1 MTSAPTL
8 IRDPWRRLWRFFTGD
23 GFFAA
28 VIMLV
33 AALLVVAALLPQTPS
48 PDPIA
53 YSRWLSDARTHFGS
67 VFNVLNMLGLFT
79 VTSSLLFRLAL
90 ALLGFAATL
99 RVIDLLDRLRQP
111 VQTITRR
118 SGFAAILVYSG
129 LLIVLFGLF
138 IGTFSDTRADDIVV
152 QPGTPAVVP
161 GTPYTLRL
169 DAVEND
175 RARIALLQQT
185 ETIAQGAIAKRQP
198 LQSSITLYLAQ
209 IGSALKVSATRG
221 PTETLSLQS
230 TATGAAQT
238 QVLLAFTPN
247 QNDVF
252 VAAPQAN
259 LVLRVSPTNA
269 GEYAAQV
276 YQSAT
281 GKDLGSQPFKPGESI
296 TVEGTTFAFQPAAY
310 INVSAANQ
318 PSHWIAAIGLILSTA
333 GLASLWLWPI
343 GWTTAR
349 SDRAAQTLVRA
360 AWLIGT
366 LFVWG
371 QLIAVYPYLA
381 SFDGL
386 IQTIES
392 GLAAWLLLSGSLITQ
407 RRARWLLLVMGSIV
421 GLYAVLALVAV
432 LD

>member
-8 IRDPWRRLWRFFTGD
+8 IRDPWRRLWRFFIGD

-33 AALLVVAALLPQTPS
+33 AALLVVTALLPQTPS

-53 YSRWLSDARTHFGS
+53 YSRWLSDAHTHFGN
-67 VFNVLNMLGLFT
+67 VFNVLDVLGLFT

-99 RVIDLLDRLRQP
+99 RLIDLLDRLRQP
-111 VQTITRR
+111 DRTITRR

-152 QPGTPAVVP
+152 QPGTPAAVP

-175 RARIALLQQT
+175 RASIALLQQT
-185 ETIAQGAIAKRQP
+185 ETIAQGAIAKTQP

-209 IGSALKVSATRG
+209 IGPALKVSATRG
-221 PTETLSLQS
+221 STETLNLQS

-259 LVLRVSPTNA
+259 LVLRVSPTSA

-281 GKDLGSQPFKPGESI
+281 GKDLGSQLFKPGESI
-296 TVEGTTFAFQPAAY
+296 TMEGTTFAFQPAAY

-318 PSHWIAAIGLILSTA
+318 PSHWIAAIGLILSTV
-333 GLASLWLWPI
+333 GLAGLWLWPI
-343 GWTTAR
+343 GWATTR
-349 SDRAAQTLVRA
+349 SDRAALTLVRA
-360 AWLIGT
+360 AWWIGT

-386 IQTIES
+386 IQTIEG

-407 RRARWLLLVMGSIV
+407 RRVRWLLLVMGSSV
-421 GLYAVLALVAV
+421 GLYAVLTLVAV